1 MFIVEIPIGSPN
13 DDGGR
18 FGNWPPI
25 AICTVLEIWQD
36 EKPVRQHKE
45 NKDDTHI
52 DHSGRFYQQRPAAVF
67 LLSHEGRRLRR
78 NHRSAREEALEYRI
92 DMREE
97 GWDLDTERRGYSF
110 ESDMTFAEVDPTT
123 FDALIL
129 PGWRAIEYL
138 RNNERCVDIVRHFV
152 EANKP
157 IAAIDQAPRLLIA
170 AGVRGRRM
178 TGIEMIK
185 IEIARANTYV
195 DAGSEPVVDRN
206 ILTVSRRPYY
216 DVWMREFMSMLK
228 ERRLAGV

>member
-1 MFIVEIPIGSPN
+1 MTRILI
-13 DDGGR
+13 
-18 FGNWPPI
+18 I
-25 AICTVLEIWQD
+25 AGDFTSSGQLQYSYY
-36 EKPVRQHKE
+36 RMKE
-45 NKDDTHI
+45 EDFDVTI
-52 DHSGRFYQQRPAAVF
+52 A
-67 LLSHEGRRLRR
+67 
-78 NHRSAREEALEYRI
+78 ALEKKRLNTVI

-97 GWDLDTERRGYSF
+97 GWDLDTERRGYAF
-110 ESDMTFAEVDPTT
+110 DSDMTFAEVDPTT

-138 RNNERCVDIVRHFV
+138 RNNERCVEIVRHFV

-206 ILTVSRRPYY
+206 IVTVSRRPYY

>member
-1 MFIVEIPIGSPN
+1 MTRVLI
-13 DDGGR
+13 
-18 FGNWPPI
+18 I
-25 AICTVLEIWQD
+25 AGDFTSSGQLQYSYY
-36 EKPVRQHKE
+36 RMKE
-45 NKDDTHI
+45 ENFDVTI
-52 DHSGRFYQQRPAAVF
+52 A
-67 LLSHEGRRLRR
+67 
-78 NHRSAREEALEYRI
+78 ALEKKRLNTVI

-97 GWDLDTERRGYSF
+97 GWDNDTERRGYSF
-110 ESDMTFAEVDPTT
+110 DSNMTFDEVDPTT

-138 RNNERCVDIVRHFV
+138 RNNQRCVDIVRHFV

-185 IEIARANTYV
+185 TEIARANTYI
-195 DAGSEPVVDRN
+195 DAKSEPVLDRN

-216 DVWMREFMSMLK
+216 DVWMREFMSMLR